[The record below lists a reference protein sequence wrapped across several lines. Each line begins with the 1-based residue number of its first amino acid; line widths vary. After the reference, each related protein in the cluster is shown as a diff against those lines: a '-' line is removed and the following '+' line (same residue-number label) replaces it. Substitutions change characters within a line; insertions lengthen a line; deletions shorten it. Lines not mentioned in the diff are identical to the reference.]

1 MTRAS
6 NSDVAC
12 SAGGPAGREASRAL
26 SGSRFTGCAGGF
38 RLVLLTF
45 APLLLGSGASA
56 REPSAC
62 ATLYASGQPPAVVDP
77 ARRKGSRQLCFR
89 SFAVLH
95 SGVTRSPLYAA
106 EAITPDAARAAM
118 AFDYRDNRFHPETR
132 LPSSERAELADYVGS
147 GFDRGHMA
155 PSGDMSTPEDDFET
169 FSLANM
175 VPQAGALN
183 RSGWASLEQYVRSL
197 AVTLGSVYV
206 VTGPSYETQKLRT
219 VGGRVLVPSHVWK
232 AVYVPGQGAGAWIA
246 TNEARSRWRVLS
258 VAALTARTGV
268 DPFPALSAEEKRR
281 VQNFPLFGEP
291 EEDSSGRQ

>member
-1 MTRAS
+1 MHRLRLMLL
-6 NSDVAC
+6 
-12 SAGGPAGREASRAL
+12 PFAL
-26 SGSRFTGCAGGF
+26 VLCAG
-38 RLVLLTF
+38 
-45 APLLLGSGASA
+45 ASPQA
-56 REPSAC
+56 ASSC
-62 ATLYASGQPPAVVDP
+62 AVLYANERPPVVIDHK
-77 ARRKGSRQLCFR
+77 RGRSTRLLCFR
-89 SFAVLH
+89 SFSVLH

-106 EAITPDAARAAM
+106 EAITRNAARAAM
-118 AFDYRDNRFHPETR
+118 AFDYRDNRFHPEAR
-132 LPSSERAELADYVGS
+132 LPPDERAELADYVGG

-175 VPQAGALN
+175 VPHAGALN

-197 AVTLGSVYV
+197 AVTLGRVFV
-206 VTGPSYETQKLRT
+206 VTGPSYETRKLRT

-268 DPFPALSAEEKRR
+268 DPFPTLSDEDKRR
-281 VQNFPLFGEP
+281 VPKFPLFGEP
-291 EEDSSGRQ
+291 EEDRSGKQ